1 MTNSATTSGHDFAGL
16 FGTAP
21 AHAAEAPGRVNLMG
35 DHTDYNG
42 GFVLPM
48 PIPQRT
54 KVELRSRNDGMVH
67 LWSASV
73 QEPGGPHTYRL
84 GSESKKQDWT
94 DYVQGLTWALRAD
107 GRELSGFDLR
117 IESSIPI
124 GAGLSSSASLLVAV
138 LRGLRHAM
146 ALELPDDALAA
157 LAYRAETEFV
167 EAPVGIMDHMVC
179 SLGRPHEALFLDT
192 ATLEYEY
199 VALPQTMECVVL
211 HSGVQHHHA
220 TGSYRERRQECE
232 TISHLLGLRRMRD
245 LELNGK
251 QTVLAKIGDLPP
263 PLDRRARHVLTE
275 NQRVLTGM
283 DLLKES
289 NVRAFGTVM
298 STSHES
304 LRHDFEV
311 STPDIDLLVELA
323 SAHPMVYGA
332 RITGGGFGGSVVIAA
347 AAGSGRD
354 VAQRV
359 ARSYHAST
367 QRDAIILLPLSSDG
381 DHI

>member
-1 MTNSATTSGHDFAGL
+1 LTDSTTTRTAARDFVSL
-16 FGTAP
+16 FGAQPT
-21 AHAAEAPGRVNLMG
+21 HGAEAPGRVNLIG

-48 PIPQRT
+48 PMPQRT
-54 KVELRSRNDGMVH
+54 NVELRLRNNGMVR

-73 QEPGGPHTYRL
+73 EEPGALCTYRL
-84 GSESKKQDWT
+84 GSETRKQHWT
-94 DYVQGLTWALRAD
+94 DYVQGVTWALRAD

-117 IESSIPI
+117 IESTVPI

-146 ALELPDDALAA
+146 ALELADEALAT
-157 LAYRAETEFV
+157 LAHRAETEFV
-167 EAPVGIMDHMVC
+167 GAPVGIMDHMVC
-179 SLGRPHEALFLDT
+179 SLGRPHEAFFLDT

-199 VALPQTMECVVL
+199 VALPQTLECVVL

-232 TISHLLGLRRMRD
+232 TINSLLGLRWLRD
-245 LELNGK
+245 LEGNG
-251 QTVLAKIGDLPP
+251 QQSVLARIGELPA

-275 NQRVLTGM
+275 NQRVLTAM
-283 DLLKES
+283 EFLKAG
-289 NVRAFGTVM
+289 NAQALGTVM
-298 STSHES
+298 SASHES

-323 SAHPMVYGA
+323 SAHRMVYGA
-332 RITGGGFGGSVVIAA
+332 RLTGGGFGGSVVIAA

-354 VAQRV
+354 VAQWV
-359 ARSYHAST
+359 ARGYHAGA
-367 QRDAIILLPLSSDG
+367 QRDAVILLPQ
-381 DHI
+381 